1 MQRSMGFIKYCRH
14 STKQSTNYSTWTRI
28 LQISRQHKR
37 VYGCSMGQP
46 IENSKCTRSKS
57 MMCTS
62 CKVLQTFLQSLTLF
76 FWIFSTITRA
86 ARSQRRIAYQQE
98 FSHACNDILKIAYQQ
113 EFSVNLRLLASHAC
127 SDILKKSLSNVNQV
141 RLHNQY
147 YCFHETEDPT
157 TEGVS
162 RDPIQSHSL
171 YSKLSR
177 LPTTSYYT
185 KSQHEI
191 SQTST
196 DLHLWGA

>member
-1 MQRSMGFIKYCRH
+1 
-14 STKQSTNYSTWTRI
+14 
-28 LQISRQHKR
+28 
-37 VYGCSMGQP
+37 
-46 IENSKCTRSKS
+46 
-57 MMCTS
+57 MCTS
-62 CKVLQTFLQSLTLF
+62 CKVLQTSLQSPTLF
-76 FWIFSTITRA
+76 FEVFSVNSRSLASHARNDILKNSLSTRIFCQLTI
-86 ARSQRRIAYQQE
+86 ARLQRRIAYQQE
-98 FSHACNDILKIAYQQ
+98 F
-113 EFSVNLRLLASHAC
+113 SHAC

-162 RDPIQSHSL
+162 LDPIQSHSL

>member
-1 MQRSMGFIKYCRH
+1 
-14 STKQSTNYSTWTRI
+14 
-28 LQISRQHKR
+28 
-37 VYGCSMGQP
+37 
-46 IENSKCTRSKS
+46 
-57 MMCTS
+57 MCTS
-62 CKVLQTFLQSLTLF
+62 CKVLQTFLQSPTLF
-76 FWIFSTITRA
+76 FEVFSVNLRFLA
-86 ARSQRRIAYQQE
+86 
-98 FSHACNDILKIAYQQ
+98 SHARNDILKNSSSTRIFCQLTIARLQRRIAYQQ

-162 RDPIQSHSL
+162 LEPIQSHSL

-196 DLHLWGA
+196 DLHLWGS